1 MTVTLVIPARAAGK
15 RKRMLEA
22 AQRFTDSE
30 VIRRMTPYV
39 PVAKKYWHNAGR
51 LRDSVR
57 NPEPGVICYTA
68 PFARSDY
75 YADKSH
81 KNSGNPAAQRMW
93 FEFMKRREAAA
104 ILRGAAAV
112 AGGRAAR

>member
-1 MTVTLVIPARAAGK
+1 
-15 RKRMLEA
+15 MLEA

-30 VIRRMTPYV
+30 CIRRMTPYV

-75 YADKSH
+75 YAFKHH
-81 KNSGNPAAQRMW
+81 KPPHGGNPLGERMW
-93 FEFMKRREAAA
+93 FEYMKMRDAPA
-104 ILRGAAAV
+104 ILRGAAAI
-112 AGGRAAR
+112 AGGRPKRR